1 LEERVSR
8 EKARKA
14 ANARKVKTSRAEGA
28 QPLSVR
34 DFSSFRAFS
43 RETLLPPPDQ
53 AKAHT

>member
-34 DFSSFRAFS
+34 DFASFRAF
-43 RETLLPPPDQ
+43 RVNPFLP
-53 AKAHT
+53 T